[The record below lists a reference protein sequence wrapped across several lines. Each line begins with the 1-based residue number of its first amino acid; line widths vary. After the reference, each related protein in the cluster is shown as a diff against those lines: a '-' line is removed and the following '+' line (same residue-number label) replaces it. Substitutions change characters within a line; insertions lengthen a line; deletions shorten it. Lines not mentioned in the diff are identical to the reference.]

1 MVTEDVI
8 NVTIPVQCLVEE
20 SSRIILYE
28 GSKSGLAGFFDPC
41 NTDDED
47 DSRHLLIRYSY
58 QGKIHQ
64 TLIKDQE
71 QLRCPR
77 STHQLLN
84 SQCEIRNDHHYKQS
98 MRKQTRKVRKNC
110 ENKCSCAITVGFF
123 QNNFKYLNFP
133 RRCVFVY
140 LHFEKLAK
148 KTWLLYSQ
156 DFFAIVQQIL
166 LHYYVRILNLS
177 MFSSVF

>member
-1 MVTEDVI
+1 MKISNSVCVHYCSASDDDTDELSPEVTAVLEANNEGPLTDQMMVTEDVI
-8 NVTIPVQCLVEE
+8 NVTIPVQCLVED

-41 NTDDED
+41 NDDEKD
-47 DSRHLLIRYSY
+47 LRHLLIRYSY

-84 SQCEIRNDHHYKQS
+84 S
-98 MRKQTRKVRKNC
+98 
-110 ENKCSCAITVGFF
+110 
-123 QNNFKYLNFP
+123 
-133 RRCVFVY
+133 
-140 LHFEKLAK
+140 
-148 KTWLLYSQ
+148 
-156 DFFAIVQQIL
+156 
-166 LHYYVRILNLS
+166 
-177 MFSSVF
+177 